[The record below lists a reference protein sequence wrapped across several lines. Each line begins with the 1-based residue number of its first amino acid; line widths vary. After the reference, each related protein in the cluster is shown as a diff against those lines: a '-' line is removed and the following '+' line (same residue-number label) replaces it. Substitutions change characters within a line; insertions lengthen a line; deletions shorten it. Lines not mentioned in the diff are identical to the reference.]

1 MALVETQP
9 NARGRVRH
17 GTKKVA
23 SLAPH
28 GGGRVA
34 TPAVRG
40 IFAALL
46 RAFEGSV
53 WAPVV
58 LRALAVFAGML
69 ALAAIGASSIAR
81 GSGVRAPA
89 PTSKPSPTLARAGV
103 TPFAEPVDA
112 GATPSDAG
120 ATLPDGGSDAGKEP
134 SPALTSDGKVVLNRA
149 GTDELRR
156 IPGVGPKRAQAIVD
170 LRTKLGG
177 RFKRLTDLL
186 RVKGIGPRSLKKMEA
201 HVVLDAS

>member
-9 NARGRVRH
+9 NEHGPVRH

-40 IFAALL
+40 IAGALL
-46 RAFEGSV
+46 RSVERSV
-53 WAPVV
+53 WAPV
-58 LRALAVFAGML
+58 LLKALAVLAGML

-81 GSGVRAPA
+81 GSGVRATA
-89 PTSKPSPTLARAGV
+89 PSAKPSPTLARAAV
-103 TPFAEPVDA
+103 TPFADTPDA

-120 ATLPDGGSDAGKEP
+120 QALSDAGSDAGGAP
-134 SPALTSDGKVVLNRA
+134 SAVTPDGKVVLNRA
-149 GTDELRR
+149 GIDELRR
-156 IPGVGPKRAQAIVD
+156 IPGVGEKRARAILD

-177 RFKRLTDLL
+177 RFKRLSELL

-201 HVVLDAS
+201 HVVLDAG